1 MKKAKLLKEVKKILW
16 EDWDP
21 ISVNDNEEC
30 INEYDGY
37 ASSIVKLLLNNRD
50 LSKIEKMLLEHEF
63 NNMYLSYPSKSYKI
77 AARKLI
83 ELV

>member
-1 MKKAKLLKEVKKILW
+1 MKNAKLLKEVKKILW

-21 ISVNDNEEC
+21 LGVNDYEEA

-50 LSKIEKMLLEHEF
+50 LSKIEKMLLEHETK
-63 NNMYLSYPSKSYKI
+63 NMYKPFPSKNYKI
-77 AARKLI
+77 AAKKLI
-83 ELV
+83 DLV